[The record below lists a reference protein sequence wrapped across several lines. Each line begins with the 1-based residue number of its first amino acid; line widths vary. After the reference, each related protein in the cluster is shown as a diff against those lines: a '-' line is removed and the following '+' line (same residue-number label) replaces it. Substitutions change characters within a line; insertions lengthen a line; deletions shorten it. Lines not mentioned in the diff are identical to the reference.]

1 MKSRDKIVVVLVSM
15 SMSRLHQTY
24 PGTNPPTHQP
34 RLHQSPRWNPCL
46 DARSRFDIGGIGSD
60 SNRSGVG
67 LQKLARAI
75 VGVEMVKSKKV
86 SMSDWSQIPLTNAQ
100 LCFASRDAWAGAAVM
115 ENIGRMH
122 DVMQVDSIASL
133 VKGDERSMADVMW
146 ICVPG

>member
-1 MKSRDKIVVVLVSM
+1 MEL
-15 SMSRLHQTY
+15 Y
-24 PGTNPPTHQP
+24 
-34 RLHQSPRWNPCL
+34 RWNPCL

-60 SNRSGVG
+60 SNRSRVG